1 MFQMDLQEFRDE
13 FIEDLK
19 FRVATDGID
28 DKEALIDYFKG
39 VLIDAEEIDDLNYI
53 PFEGRGK
60 RQARIQ
66 IDGYSYD
73 ELDEMLDIFICSDIS
88 FFEFNTLTM
97 TNAQKYFDKVQ
108 NFVENKEYIL
118 ENAEESSASYGFAY
132 DLTHKYKNVRKY
144 RIFLLTDMIM
154 SDRIKGLKSKEI
166 DGIPV
171 EYNIWDISRIYQ
183 IENSKTGKEDI
194 VINLLEY
201 SDNGIPCLHANE
213 TEDYDAYLCN
223 IPGYLLANLYNIY
236 GSRLLEGNVR
246 SFLQTKGKVN
256 KGIRTTILNN
266 PTLFFAYN
274 NGIAGT
280 ASKISTHVVNGNLY
294 IKEITA
300 LQIVNGGQTTASLAM
315 ALLNDKKDGSE
326 ESIKKIS
333 VPMKLSVV
341 DPEKA
346 KELIPNIS
354 RYANSQNKV
363 SEADLWSNHPFHIR
377 MEEFSRKTIAPAVN
391 GNQYGTHWYYERANG
406 QYKQETYKCTPAEK
420 KKFELS
426 NPSNQLFK
434 KVDLAKYWNIMNL
447 RPDIASAG
455 GQKAFSKF
463 ATYVSTQ
470 WEKDETIF
478 NKGFFEDIVAMAIL
492 FKGADKIVKN
502 QSWYNSYKANIVAYT
517 LSIIIY
523 TVKEKYPNHSISYH
537 DIWQRQSLSNGW
549 KCQITKTSKLIYDF
563 LIDEHREV
571 ENVTEWA
578 KREKCWKLAM
588 ELDVTLLNDFL
599 DELLTKE
606 EQDLIKKNNKKDQKL
621 TNDIN
626 QTVEVYNY
634 GVENWKYLVEWN
646 DSHGVLNMQELQFIK
661 VAIAIEKGKIPS
673 DKQSARIMQ
682 VLRHAREEG
691 FPK

>member
-1 MFQMDLQEFRDE
+1 MELQEFRDD

-19 FRVATDGID
+19 FQVATEDME
-28 DKEALIDYFKG
+28 DKEALMEYFKG
-39 VLIDAEEIDDLNYI
+39 VLIDAEEIDDLYYV
-53 PFEGRGK
+53 PFEGIGK
-60 RQARIQ
+60 RRSKIE
-66 IDGYSYD
+66 IDGYSFD
-73 ELDEMLDIFICSDIS
+73 ELDEVLNIFICSQIS
-88 FFEFNTLTM
+88 YNGICTLTK
-97 TNAQKYFDKVQ
+97 TEALKYFERAQ
-108 NFVENKEYIL
+108 NFIEDKEYIV
-118 ENAEESSASYGFAY
+118 ETAEESSAGYGLAY
-132 DLTHKYKNVRKY
+132 DLVHKYQKVKKY

-154 SDRIKGLKSKEI
+154 SDRIKDLKSKEI

-171 EYNIWDISRIYQ
+171 EFNIWDMGRIYQ
-183 IENSKTGKEDI
+183 LENSKTGKEDI

-201 SDNGIPCLHANE
+201 SENGIPCLHANE
-213 TEDYDAYLCN
+213 TEEYDAYLCN
-223 IPGYLLANLYNIY
+223 IPGYLLANLYNNY

-256 KGIRTTILNN
+256 KGIRNTILNN

-280 ASKISTHVVNGNLY
+280 ASEISTQVVNGNLY

-326 ESIKKIS
+326 ESIRKIF

-341 DPEKA
+341 DSEKA

-434 KVDLAKYWNIMNL
+434 KVDLAKYWNIMNM

-455 GQKAFSKF
+455 GQKAFAKF

-470 WEKDETIF
+470 WEKDETVF
-478 NKGFFEDIVAMAIL
+478 NKGFFEDIISMAIL

-502 QSWYNSYKANIVAYT
+502 QTWFNSYKANIVAYT
-517 LSIIIY
+517 LSVIIY
-523 TVKEKYPNHSISYH
+523 TVNQKYPKYSISFH
-537 DIWQRQSLSNGW
+537 DIWQKQSLSEAW
-549 KCQITKTSKLIYDF
+549 QKQIATTSKLIYDF
-563 LIDEHREV
+563 LIDDDREV

-578 KREKCWKLAM
+578 KREKCWKKAT
-588 ELDVTLLNDFL
+588 ELNIVLSDEFINELNS
-599 DELLTKE
+599 KE
-606 EQDLIKKNNKKDQKL
+606 DLISMKKSNKKDQKL

-626 QTVEVYNY
+626 QTLEVYNY
-634 GVENWKYLVEWN
+634 GVENWKKLIEWN
-646 DSHGVLNMQELQFIK
+646 NSHGVLNYQELEFIQ
-661 VAIAIEKGKIPS
+661 VAINIEKGKVPS

-682 VLRHAREEG
+682 ILNRAREEG
-691 FPK
+691 YPK

>member
-1 MFQMDLQEFRDE
+1 MDLQEFRDE

-19 FRVATDGID
+19 FTVSTDGID
-28 DKEALIDYFKG
+28 EKEALINYFKG

-53 PFEGRGK
+53 SFEGRGK

-73 ELDEMLDIFICSDIS
+73 ELDDVLDIFICSDIS
-88 FFEFNTLTM
+88 IMEFNTLTM
-97 TNAQKYFDKVQ
+97 TDAQRYFDRAQ
-108 NFVENKEYIL
+108 NFIENAEYIL
-118 ENAEESSASYGFAY
+118 ENAEESSEGYGFAY
-132 DLTHKYKNVRKY
+132 DLTHKYKNIRKY
-144 RIFLLTDMIM
+144 KIYLLTDMVM
-154 SDRIKGLKSKEI
+154 SERIKGLKSKSI
-166 DGIPV
+166 KNIPV

-201 SDNGIPCLHANE
+201 SENGIPCLHANE
-213 TEDYDAYLCN
+213 TDDYDAYLCN
-223 IPGYLLANLYNIY
+223 IPGYLLAVLYNTY
-236 GSRLLEGNVR
+236 GGRLLEGNVR

-256 KGIRTTILNN
+256 KGIRTTILNK

-280 ASKISTHVVNGNLY
+280 ASSIATHIVNGTLY

-341 DPEKA
+341 DSEKA

-363 SEADLWSNHPFHIR
+363 SDADLWSNHPFHIR

-434 KVDLAKYWNIMNL
+434 KVDLAKYWNIMSMQ
-447 RPDIASAG
+447 PHIASAG
-455 GQKAFSKF
+455 GQKAFAKF
-463 ATYVSTQ
+463 SEFVTKQ
-470 WEKDETIF
+470 WDKDETYF
-478 NKGFFEDIVAMAIL
+478 NKGFFEDIVSMAIL

-502 QSWYNSYKANIVAYT
+502 QSWFNSYKANIVAYT

-523 TVKEKYPNHSISYH
+523 TVNEKYKDYSISYH
-537 DIWQRQSLSNGW
+537 DVWQKQQLSNAW
-549 KCQITKTSKLIYDF
+549 EKQIVKTSKLIYEF
-563 LIDEHREV
+563 LIDDSREV

-578 KREKCWKLAM
+578 KREKCWTTAKK
-588 ELDVTLLNDFL
+588 LDVQLL
-599 DELLTKE
+599 DEFVNELSSKKDQLE
-606 EQDLIKKNNKKDQKL
+606 IEKNNKKDQKL
-621 TNDIN
+621 INDIN

-634 GVENWKYLVEWN
+634 GVENWKYLLQWN
-646 DSHGVLNMQELQFIK
+646 NTHGVLNMQELDFIK
-661 VAIAIEKGKIPS
+661 VAIAIEKGKYPS

-682 VLRHAREEG
+682 VLKHAREEG

>member
-1 MFQMDLQEFRDE
+1 MVVR
-13 FIEDLK
+13 IS
-19 FRVATDGID
+19 
-28 DKEALIDYFKG
+28 DKNK
-39 VLIDAEEIDDLNYI
+39 NY
-53 PFEGRGK
+53 
-60 RQARIQ
+60 
-66 IDGYSYD
+66 S
-73 ELDEMLDIFICSDIS
+73 
-88 FFEFNTLTM
+88 
-97 TNAQKYFDKVQ
+97 KVT
-108 NFVENKEYIL
+108 K
-118 ENAEESSASYGFAY
+118 
-132 DLTHKYKNVRKY
+132 
-144 RIFLLTDMIM
+144 LLV
-154 SDRIKGLKSKEI
+154 K
-166 DGIPV
+166 P
-171 EYNIWDISRIYQ
+171 
-183 IENSKTGKEDI
+183 I

-537 DIWQRQSLSNGW
+537 DIWQRQSLSNDW

>member
-1 MFQMDLQEFRDE
+1 MDLQEFRDE

-118 ENAEESSASYGFAY
+118 ENAEESSAGYGFAY

-326 ESIKKIS
+326 ESIKKF
-333 VPMKLSVV
+333 MF
-341 DPEKA
+341 
-346 KELIPNIS
+346 
-354 RYANSQNKV
+354 R
-363 SEADLWSNHPFHIR
+363 
-377 MEEFSRKTIAPAVN
+377 
-391 GNQYGTHWYYERANG
+391 
-406 QYKQETYKCTPAEK
+406 
-420 KKFELS
+420 
-426 NPSNQLFK
+426 
-434 KVDLAKYWNIMNL
+434 
-447 RPDIASAG
+447 
-455 GQKAFSKF
+455 
-463 ATYVSTQ
+463 
-470 WEKDETIF
+470 
-478 NKGFFEDIVAMAIL
+478 
-492 FKGADKIVKN
+492 
-502 QSWYNSYKANIVAYT
+502 
-517 LSIIIY
+517 
-523 TVKEKYPNHSISYH
+523 
-537 DIWQRQSLSNGW
+537 
-549 KCQITKTSKLIYDF
+549 
-563 LIDEHREV
+563 
-571 ENVTEWA
+571 
-578 KREKCWKLAM
+578 
-588 ELDVTLLNDFL
+588 
-599 DELLTKE
+599 
-606 EQDLIKKNNKKDQKL
+606 
-621 TNDIN
+621 
-626 QTVEVYNY
+626 
-634 GVENWKYLVEWN
+634 
-646 DSHGVLNMQELQFIK
+646 
-661 VAIAIEKGKIPS
+661 
-673 DKQSARIMQ
+673 
-682 VLRHAREEG
+682 
-691 FPK
+691 